1 MGVLSQVAAEPEERA
16 TFPAFRLEGQVQ
28 VQVDDGSLGTGR
40 PNAGRPVRNG
50 IGVFPS
56 ESRISPRRLRLKPRV
71 EFTDSLTLYNQLDF
85 DPDGFQQEDLEL
97 TVLDLYLSYQFA
109 EGHELLI
116 GQTKVPFGFENLRSS
131 ERLLTVERSDVMR
144 QSFPRDIGAVV
155 QGKRGRWNYSAG
167 LFQGQGAT
175 NQERNGQ
182 QDYFGRVVY
191 QAFPSV
197 ELGVAGHVGS
207 FRPRNGGV
215 DIEIKRL
222 GLEARFQQGPFRLE
236 GEYIVAQGYNL
247 YSNGDTASR
256 GFYIYGVYKAREDL
270 EAVVGYDR
278 YDPALGN
285 ENSLS
290 SDNGANDRDRMTLGL
305 NYYIGESDTHRVM
318 LNYEIRRELEG
329 PGASSNGLRFRYQFA
344 W

>member
-1 MGVLSQVAAEPEERA
+1 MKERFVLQVFLLVVGVLSQVAAEPEERA

-131 ERLLTVERSDVMR
+131 ERLLAMLTMLRSSSR
-144 QSFPRDIGAVV
+144 CPLAVAPCRR
-155 QGKRGRWNYSAG
+155 KSRISR
-167 LFQGQGAT
+167 
-175 NQERNGQ
+175 
-182 QDYFGRVVY
+182 
-191 QAFPSV
+191 SV
-197 ELGVAGHVGS
+197 
-207 FRPRNGGV
+207 
-215 DIEIKRL
+215 
-222 GLEARFQQGPFRLE
+222 
-236 GEYIVAQGYNL
+236 
-247 YSNGDTASR
+247 
-256 GFYIYGVYKAREDL
+256 
-270 EAVVGYDR
+270 
-278 YDPALGN
+278 
-285 ENSLS
+285 
-290 SDNGANDRDRMTLGL
+290 
-305 NYYIGESDTHRVM
+305 
-318 LNYEIRRELEG
+318 
-329 PGASSNGLRFRYQFA
+329 
-344 W
+344 